1 MKLSLTPSTTTRQA
15 QTAGQ
20 PRPAVCAFNNTNGPG
35 PRKEPDHARPQEAVN
50 LWWIQHPTSPP
61 SMPYRFTPHP
71 TTQNGGHKADESRSK
86 LTHIKG
92 ALALC
97 SAVFATGDI
106 LGWKPFMTLNAR
118 PEPNL
123 S

>member
-1 MKLSLTPSTTTRQA
+1 KWSKKEKISCFVEQNALLKTDGRKDW
-15 QTAGQ
+15 
-20 PRPAVCAFNNTNGPG
+20 FENTEKN
-35 PRKEPDHARPQEAVN
+35 
-50 LWWIQHPTSPP
+50 
-61 SMPYRFTPHP
+61 
-71 TTQNGGHKADESRSK
+71 NGGHKADESRSK

-118 PEPNL
+118 PELNL
-123 S
+123 SCASSKEEHGLEQLGAAEGNSLFVCSVVRRKAVT